1 MAAIDMLK
9 FARCADPQAILDD
22 ASPTTRAFDTLG
34 MSYVTLV
41 VYIGATD
48 IAMAALSLAESD
60 TLTDANTLSSGSAIS
75 GSDFSVSSAL
85 PGAGADN
92 TFVIVKV
99 PIRGGR
105 KRYIDATITAGNGS
119 TGSYIAS
126 FWIGEPLIVTAT
138 ESDQGVGDTLQVVG

>member
-9 FARCADPQAILDD
+9 FARCSDPQAILDNTG
-22 ASPTTRAFDTLG
+22 PTTRAFDTLG

-48 IAMAALSLAESD
+48 IAMAALSLTESD
-60 TLTDANTLSSGSAIS
+60 ALTDANTLSNGTAIS

-85 PGAGADN
+85 PTDAADN
-92 TFVIVKV
+92 TFLLVKV

-119 TGSYIAS
+119 LGSYITS
-126 FWIGEPLIVTAT
+126 FWIGEPKIVTAT
-138 ESDQGVGDTLQVVG
+138 ESDQGVGDTLQIVG

>member
-9 FARCADPQAILDD
+9 FARCSDPQAILDNT
-22 ASPTTRAFDTLG
+22 SPTTRAFDTLG
-34 MSYVTLV
+34 MAYVTLV

-48 IAMAALSLAESD
+48 IAMAALSLTESD
-60 TLTDANTLSSGSAIS
+60 ALTDANTLNSGTAIS

-85 PGAGADN
+85 PTDAADN
-92 TFVIVKV
+92 TFVLIKV

-119 TGSYIAS
+119 LGSYIAS
-126 FWIGEPLIVTAT
+126 FWIGEPLIAAGT
-138 ESDQGVGDTLQVVG
+138 EASQGSGDTLQVAG